1 MQHAEVLVAVRQL
14 IRSTFSEL
22 GAVAPV
28 EMRENILIR
37 DEMYCGRRFRSGDYQ
52 AIWFIEEDEIKIYA
66 QGGAVLRVMSASG
79 ALSESPSSPKQ
90 AA

>member
-14 IRSTFSEL
+14 IQSTFSEL

-66 QGGAVLRVMSASG
+66 QGGAVLRVMSASR
-79 ALSESPSSPKQ
+79 ALSESSPSPKQ